1 MEVVSARRKVAARA
15 LTAGNPPRGFT
26 LVELPAV
33 SKRIHAA
40 FTLVELLV
48 VIAIIGIL
56 VALLLP
62 AIQAAREA
70 SRRTQCKNQLR
81 QMGLALLNH
90 VDSRKVFPTGGSGF
104 HPDVANYVQGGKPLG
119 PDKQGMSW
127 CYQILPYLEEGA
139 IQGIVTQTQL
149 QAAVIPLYNC
159 PSRRTAASGTG
170 AGSQGGQQVTL
181 IDYSAAQPCTLECP
195 QGSPGCAAP
204 VRYDPRAAVP
214 LTNTSYAN
222 NQKSFW
228 GGKNGMVASATAE
241 RNQVYDGV
249 IVRSPWKFISK
260 DASGRITGE
269 FVNNVPRPIPISKVV
284 DGTSKTFVIAEKYV
298 RSDSYDGGG
307 KSDDQGFADGWDP
320 DTIRSTCFQ
329 PYADNDGVGFS
340 FTPLNEPGDLFGF
353 DRDVYYFG
361 SPHAGGFNAAFADGS
376 VQTFGYDIDVVM
388 FNALATRGG
397 EEVIDQSVVN

>member
-1 MEVVSARRKVAARA
+1 MKVVSTRRCTAVRA
-15 LTAGNPPRGFT
+15 QDAGGSQRG
-26 LVELPAV
+26 
-33 SKRIHAA
+33 

-90 VDSRKVFPTGGSGF
+90 VDSRKVFPSGGSGF
-104 HPDVANYVQGGKPLG
+104 HPDVANYTENGKPLG
-119 PDKQGMSW
+119 PDKQGLSW

-139 IQGIVTQTQL
+139 IQGITTQAQL

-170 AGSQGGQQVTL
+170 AGSQGAQQVTL

-195 QGSPGCAAP
+195 PGTTGCASP
-204 VRYDPRAAVP
+204 VRYDPRTSVP
-214 LTNTSYAN
+214 LTNASYAS

-228 GGKNGMVASATAE
+228 GGKNGFVASASAD

-249 IVRSPWKFISK
+249 IVRSPWKFSSK
-260 DASGRITGE
+260 ENGRSLGE
-269 FVNNVPRPIPISKVV
+269 FVANVPRPIPISKVI
-284 DGTSKTFVIAEKYV
+284 DGTSKTFILGEKYV
-298 RSDSYDGGG
+298 RSDSYEGGG

-329 PYADNDGVGFS
+329 PYTDSDGVGFL
-340 FTPLNEPGDLFGF
+340 FQPLNETGDLFGF

-361 SPHAGGFNAAFADGS
+361 SPHPGGFNVAFADGS
-376 VQTFGYDIDVVM
+376 VHTFNYDIDVVT
-388 FNALATRGG
+388 FNALATRNG
-397 EEVIDQSVVN
+397 EETIDQSAIN